1 MDNWSLTSTHCR
13 SLYIS
18 LLMFF
23 IIFSLII
30 SVSRRESFNFFVAF
44 SILLKAIF
52 WCIHFLVKASLFMWC
67 SLLVDKSITSWR
79 ILLAWS
85 GLIKKKKCFPQ
96 KKFSATKFFPK
107 KNFFQEKFFY
117 QKNFF
122 QKKFFKLVFF
132 RNKIFS
138 KKFLFLKKLIL
149 QKKFSKNRIFSAKL
163 RNKSEL
169 GYFYYFFVI
178 FYSLLFIQKYIP
190 GSIVYFVLFSSRDF
204 ASISIT
210 GDFGRNSLKRGTEKL
225 HFR

>member
-1 MDNWSLTSTHCR
+1 
-13 SLYIS
+13 
-18 LLMFF
+18 MFF
-23 IIFSLII
+23 QKKLF
-30 SVSRRESFNFFVAF
+30 
-44 SILLKAIF
+44 LKF
-52 WCIHFLVKASLFMWC
+52 
-67 SLLVDKSITSWR
+67 
-79 ILLAWS
+79 
-85 GLIKKKKCFPQ
+85 KKKSFPQ
-96 KKFSATKFFPK
+96 KKISATKFFPK
-107 KNFFQEKFFY
+107 KKFFQEKFFY

-190 GSIVYFVLFSSRDF
+190 GSIVYFVLFPVGLNINFTLFDTAF
-204 ASISIT
+204 ALFSDLSIQYNRIQT
-210 GDFGRNSLKRGTEKL
+210 FFFFALLKS
-225 HFR
+225 